1 MVSAALL
8 PEEHRAT
15 QLVSGLLSALDVEA
29 QCDQRWPQVP
39 RDRIGEGL
47 DDSYNPC
54 AGLGPGRG

>member
-29 QCDQRWPQVP
+29 QCDQRWPQF
-39 RDRIGEGL
+39 GHGL
-47 DDSYNPC
+47 V
-54 AGLGPGRG
+54 ARRL